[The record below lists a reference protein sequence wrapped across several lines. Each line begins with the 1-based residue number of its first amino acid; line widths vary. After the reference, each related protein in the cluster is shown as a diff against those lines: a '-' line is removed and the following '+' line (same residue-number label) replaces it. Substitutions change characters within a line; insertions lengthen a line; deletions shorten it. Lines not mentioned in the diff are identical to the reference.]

1 MSNNTSDPKPAKVK
15 RRYDPIA
22 AQPLPR
28 RLTGKGWIILIVC
41 LVLLTGA
48 WLAVFSTYKVAGTA
62 ENGPEIEAPETGVFV
77 TMEPLRF
84 EPGDNQMVARLQ
96 FEVYGDLENPTDG
109 SLTKDVVV
117 AVWSDGGT
125 QEVLLQKG
133 RQPTSSE
140 VRVGT
145 QGNFA
150 TYPFDTYNSNVDFIA
165 DTVTRDAGG
174 QILTKASLPLSVE
187 VKGSIDAWNVTSKV
201 ATQQPS
207 EVVEATLDLNRS
219 SNTLLFAFF
228 LLALM
233 SVLVLLAVV
242 VAALTYSNRRF
253 IEVDLL
259 GWFAGLLFALPF
271 LRSIFPGAPP
281 VGAAID
287 VYVFLWLLALA
298 MVAAVLVVIGWLQQN
313 KAGLLKEAVEN
324 EEAEA
329 ADSDGATSGAEASP
343 VVESQA
349 GPTS

>member
-1 MSNNTSDPKPAKVK
+1 MSNNTSDPKPPQLK

-28 RLTGKGWIILIVC
+28 RLTGKGWVIVVAC
-41 LVLLTGA
+41 LVVFALA
-48 WLAVFSTYKVAGTA
+48 WLAVFSTYKVEGTA

-96 FEVYGDLENPTDG
+96 FEIYGELENPDDG

-117 AVWSDGGT
+117 AVWSAGGT

-140 VRVGT
+140 VRIGT

-150 TYPFDTYNSNVDFIA
+150 TYPFDTYTADVDFIA
-165 DTVTRDAGG
+165 DAVNRDVGG
-174 QILTKASLPLSVE
+174 QILAKAPLPLSVE
-187 VKGSIDAWNVTSKV
+187 VKGSIDAWNVSSKV
-201 ATQQPS
+201 ATQQPAD
-207 EVVEATLDLNRS
+207 VVVAALNLNRS

-228 LLALM
+228 LLTLM

-242 VAALTYSNRRF
+242 VAALTFSNRRF

-298 MVAAVLVVIGWLQQN
+298 MVAAVMVVIGWLQQN

-324 EEAEA
+324 EEAESA
-329 ADSDGATSGAEASP
+329 VTADD
-343 VVESQA
+343 
-349 GPTS
+349 